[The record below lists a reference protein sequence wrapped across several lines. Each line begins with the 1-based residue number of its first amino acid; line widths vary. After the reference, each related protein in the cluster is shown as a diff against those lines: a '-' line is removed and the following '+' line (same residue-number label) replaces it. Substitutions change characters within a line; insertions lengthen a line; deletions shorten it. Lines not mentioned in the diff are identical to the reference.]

1 MVSIRFSCAV
11 ASLLVIACAAG
22 VGAQE
27 EAAQSSPNPYQEDVP
42 YRIGETLT
50 PNVEVSEIRWLEAR
64 VAPREG
70 DEPAR
75 GQEITALV
83 DLRFDN
89 RGRKGSTL
97 HRRAAARGCD
107 GSELHR
113 LACPEM
119 RLGGNRVKEFRHK
132 LAVPG
137 DALLDTRRMYLFFR
151 VQ

>member
-1 MVSIRFSCAV
+1 MVSSRFSCAV
-11 ASLLVIACAAG
+11 VFVLVIACAVG
-22 VGAQE
+22 VRAQE
-27 EAAQSSPNPYQEDVP
+27 EAIQSSPNPYQEDVP
-42 YRIGETLT
+42 YRIGEALT

-75 GQEITALV
+75 GREITALV

-97 HRRAAARGCD
+97 IVVLLLEDDD

-119 RLGGNRVKEFRHK
+119 RLGGDRVKEFRHK
-132 LAVPG
+132 LTVPG
-137 DALLDTRRMYLFFR
+137 EALLDTRRMYLFFR